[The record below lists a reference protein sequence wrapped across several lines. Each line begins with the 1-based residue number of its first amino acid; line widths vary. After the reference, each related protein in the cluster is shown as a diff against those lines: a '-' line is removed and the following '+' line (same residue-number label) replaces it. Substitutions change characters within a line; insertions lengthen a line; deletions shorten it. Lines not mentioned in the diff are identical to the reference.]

1 MVKRCPSC
9 GYNNRDDAVF
19 CSSCGGSLAA
29 PGALMMKPVPSVRVV
44 TPVTPGAPMRVPP
57 PGMCFYHP
65 SLPAVYICN
74 RCGRAICRDDS
85 KSYMDLVLCVQCYAG
100 IVPPM
105 AMAPPAPTA
114 QAYGPPAGPG
124 PGFAP
129 FPGPMFGPV
138 GAPMMPGGP
147 ARSLWGFI
155 IAMVSGIVVLLNAG
169 LLLAWQFYGGSF
181 LWANIFFWICKIDGY
196 ACPLPSG
203 STATGNITFVLGV
216 VIGLILIV
224 GSILMILGYGT
235 IGSVVVFPMAV
246 FSLIIG
252 GGFIAGFV
260 LGIVGGILGMIGR

>member
-1 MVKRCPSC
+1 
-9 GYNNRDDAVF
+9 
-19 CSSCGGSLAA
+19 
-29 PGALMMKPVPSVRVV
+29 MKPVPSVRVV
-44 TPVTPGAPMRVPP
+44 TPVTPGVPMRVPP

-85 KSYMDLVLCVQCYAG
+85 KAYIDLVLCPQCYAG

-105 AMAPPAPTA
+105 AMAPPAPA
-114 QAYGPPAGPG
+114 APAYAPPAPA
-124 PGFAP
+124 PAPAFAP

-138 GAPMMPGGP
+138 AGPMMPGAP

-155 IAMVSGIVVLLNAG
+155 ITLCSGILVLLNAG
-169 LLLAWQFYGGSF
+169 LLLAWQFYAGTF
-181 LWANIFFWICKIDGY
+181 QWANIFFWLCQIDGY
-196 ACPLPSG
+196 KVAPGCPLPSA
-203 STATGNITFVLGV
+203 ATVSGNISFVLGA
-216 VIGLILIV
+216 VIGLVIII

-235 IGSVVVFPMAV
+235 IGSIVIFPMAI

-260 LGIVGGILGMIGR
+260 LGIVGGIMGMIGR

>member
-1 MVKRCPSC
+1 
-9 GYNNRDDAVF
+9 
-19 CSSCGGSLAA
+19 
-29 PGALMMKPVPSVRVV
+29 
-44 TPVTPGAPMRVPP
+44 MRVPP

-85 KSYMDLVLCVQCYAG
+85 KAYMDLVLCPQCYAG

-105 AMAPPAPTA
+105 AMAPPAPA
-114 QAYGPPAGPG
+114 APSYGPAYGPAYGPPPMQGPAFG
-124 PGFAP
+124 PA
-129 FPGPMFGPV
+129 PGPMFGPMGGML
-138 GAPMMPGGP
+138 GAP

-155 IAMVSGIVVLLNAG
+155 IALCAGIIVLLNAG
-169 LLLAWQFYGGSF
+169 LLLAWQFYGGNF

-203 STATGNITFVLGV
+203 STATGNISFVIGV
-216 VIGLILIV
+216 VVGLIIIV

-246 FSLIIG
+246 ASLIIG

-260 LGIVGGILGMIGR
+260 LGIVGAILGMIGR

>member
-1 MVKRCPSC
+1 MVRRCPSC

-19 CSSCGGSLAA
+19 CSSCGSSLAA
-29 PGALMMKPVPSVRVV
+29 PGVPVMKPVPSVRVV
-44 TPVTPGAPMRVPP
+44 TPVTPGVPMRVPP

-85 KSYMDLVLCVQCYAG
+85 KAYMDLVLCPQCYAG

-105 AMAPPAPTA
+105 AMAPPAP
-114 QAYGPPAGPG
+114 AYAPAPAPAPAFAPMPG
-124 PGFAP
+124 PV
-129 FPGPMFGPV
+129 MGPV
-138 GAPMMPGGP
+138 GAPLMPFAP

-155 IAMVSGIVVLLNAG
+155 IAMVSGILVLLNAG
-169 LLLAWQFYGGSF
+169 LLLAWQFYGGTSIM
-181 LWANIFFWICKIDGY
+181 WANIFFWLCKIDGQ
-196 ACPLPSG
+196 ATCPLPSG
-203 STATGNITFVLGV
+203 STATGNISFVIGA
-216 VIGLILIV
+216 VIGLIIIV

-246 FSLIIG
+246 FSLLIG

-260 LGIVGGILGMIGR
+260 LGIVGGIMGMIGR

>member
-29 PGALMMKPVPSVRVV
+29 PGAPMMKPVPSVRVV
-44 TPVTPGAPMRVPP
+44 TPVTPGAPMRVPA

-85 KSYMDLVLCVQCYAG
+85 KAYMDLVLCPQCYAG

-105 AMAPPAPTA
+105 AVAPPVPAAPAYAPAPPA
-114 QAYGPPAGPG
+114 Y
-124 PGFAP
+124 AP
-129 FPGPMFGPV
+129 FPGPMIGPV
-138 GAPMMPGGP
+138 AGPVMPGGP

-155 IAMVSGIVVLLNAG
+155 ISLVSGLLVLLNAG
-169 LLLAWQFYGGSF
+169 LLLAWQFYGGTF
-181 LWANIFFWICKIDGY
+181 LWANIFFWICKLDGY

-203 STATGNITFVLGV
+203 ITTATGNISFVLGAI
-216 VIGLILIV
+216 IGLIIVV

-235 IGSVVVFPMAV
+235 IGSIVVFPMAV
-246 FSLIIG
+246 FSLVIG

-260 LGIVGGILGMIGR
+260 LGIVGGIMGMIGR